1 MRRALAERPGHRN
14 PRRLTAELFWRRF
27 LGAEESGDEKEMQ
40 VSRRMV
46 EQYNDSSDHTVHM
59 IRNVTWYHGVR
70 LAALSRL
77 PKTP

>member
-1 MRRALAERPGHRN
+1 
-14 PRRLTAELFWRRF
+14 
-27 LGAEESGDEKEMQ
+27 MQ